1 MRPSNRGKVEM
12 KIESIRKFTR
22 QLLLLATAATMGSP
36 LFAQHALTVMPHLQ
50 PGSDEPYA
58 FMRPHYVIH
67 QTQASNSAT
76 PPSSAFAP
84 NQILHAYGFDQISN
98 QGAKQVIGI
107 VDAYDDPNA
116 EADLGTFSKQYNLPA
131 CTTANGC
138 FKKVFQTGRQPV
150 ANANWSVEISLDVQW
165 VHAIAPQATIVLVE
179 TNSNALSDLI
189 SGVDVAVRN
198 GASAVSMSWTS
209 YEFSSESTF
218 DNHFVSNTVTFL
230 AASGDAGTGVAY
242 PASSPYVIGVGG
254 TTLNASA
261 NGTYQN
267 ETAWSGSGGGQSAY
281 EHEPLYQS
289 QFGIPDDS
297 GAHRGVPDVAYDAN
311 PTTGY
316 AVYDSYG
323 LNGTKGWFQVGG
335 TSAAAPQWA
344 ALVAIANSMR
354 VTSRKTNLLSTGS
367 VLYTLAK
374 SNAAANFRPVTS
386 GTNGSC
392 GTLCSAMTGYDFV
405 TGLGTPQAQALIKA
419 LVAQ

>member
-1 MRPSNRGKVEM
+1 MQTDVIS
-12 KIESIRKFTR
+12 KFTR
-22 QLLLLATAATMGSP
+22 KLLILAAATLFSSP
-36 LFAQHALTVMPHLQ
+36 VFAQQAFIELPKLQ
-50 PGSDEPYA
+50 PGSGEPFA

-67 QTQASNSAT
+67 QTEASNSAA
-76 PPSSAFAP
+76 PPSSAFSP
-84 NQILHAYGFDQISN
+84 STIRHAYGFDQISN
-98 QGAKQVIGI
+98 QGSKQVIGI
-107 VDAYDDPNA
+107 VDAYDDPDA

-138 FKKVFQTGRQPV
+138 FKKVFQTGHQPA
-150 ANANWSVEISLDVQW
+150 ANANWAVEISLDVQW

-189 SGVDVAVRN
+189 GGVDVAVKN

-209 YEFSSESTF
+209 YEFSSEGNF

-230 AASGDAGTGVAY
+230 AASGDAGAGVAY
-242 PASSPYVIGVGG
+242 PACSPFVIGVGG
-254 TTLNASA
+254 TTLNLSG

-267 ETAWSGSGGGQSAY
+267 ETAWSGSGGGESAY

-289 QFGIPDDS
+289 QFGIPDDA

-354 VTSRKTNLLSTGS
+354 VSSRKTNLLSTGA
-367 VLYTLAK
+367 VLYTLSK

-386 GTNGSC
+386 GSNGSC
-392 GTLCSAMTGYDFV
+392 GTLCNAAAGYDFV
-405 TGLGTPQAQALIKA
+405 TGLGTPQAVALINA

>member
-1 MRPSNRGKVEM
+1 MQAQ
-12 KIESIRKFTR
+12 SIRKFTR
-22 QLLLLATAATMGSP
+22 KFLILAAATIFSSP
-36 LFAQHALTVMPHLQ
+36 VFAQHVFTVMPRLQ
-50 PGSDEPYA
+50 SGSDEPYA
-58 FMRPHYVIH
+58 FMRPHYLIH
-67 QTQASNSAT
+67 QAEASNTAA

-84 NQILHAYGFDQISN
+84 NQILLAYGFDQISN

-116 EADLGTFSKQYNLPA
+116 EADLGAFSKQYNLPS

-138 FKKVFQTGRQPV
+138 FKKVFQSGRQPA
-150 ANANWSVEISLDVQW
+150 ANSNWSIEISLDVQW

-189 SGVDVAVRN
+189 GGVDVAVKN
-198 GASAVSMSWTS
+198 GASVVSMSWTS
-209 YEFSSESTF
+209 YEFSSETSF

-230 AASGDAGTGVAY
+230 AASGDAGTGVNY

-254 TTLNASA
+254 TTLNASS

-267 ETAWSGSGGGQSAY
+267 EAAWSGSGGGQSAY

-289 QFGIPDDS
+289 QFGIPSDS

-323 LNGTKGWFQVGG
+323 INGTKGWFQVGG

-354 VTSRKTNLLSTGS
+354 VTSRKTNLLSTGT

-374 SNAAANFRPVTS
+374 SNAAANFRAVTS
-386 GTNGSC
+386 GSNGSC
-392 GTLCSAMTGYDFV
+392 GTLCNAMAGYDFV
-405 TGLGTPQAQALIKA
+405 TGLGTPQAPALINA

>member
-1 MRPSNRGKVEM
+1 MQTVGIS
-12 KIESIRKFTR
+12 KFTCK
-22 QLLLLATAATMGSP
+22 LLILAAATLISSP
-36 LFAQHALTVMPHLQ
+36 VFAQQAFTELPKLH
-50 PGSDEPYA
+50 PGSDEPFA

-67 QTQASNSAT
+67 QTEASSSAA
-76 PPSSAFAP
+76 PPSSAFSP
-84 NQILHAYGFDQISN
+84 STIRHAYGFDQISN

-116 EADLGTFSKQYNLPA
+116 EADLGTFSKQFNLPA

-138 FKKVFQTGRQPV
+138 FKKVSQTGHQPA
-150 ANANWSVEISLDVQW
+150 ANANWAVEISLDVQW

-179 TNSNALSDLI
+179 TNSNGLSDLI
-189 SGVDVAVRN
+189 SGVDVAVKN

-209 YEFSSESTF
+209 YEFSSEGSF

-230 AASGDAGTGVAY
+230 AASGDAGTGAAY
-242 PASSPYVIGVGG
+242 PSSSPFVIGVGG
-254 TTLNASA
+254 TTLNLSG

-297 GAHRGVPDVAYDAN
+297 GAHRGVPDVSYDAN
-311 PTTGY
+311 PSTGY

-354 VTSRKTNLLSTGS
+354 VTSRKTNLLSTGA
-367 VLYTLAK
+367 VLYTLSK

-386 GTNGSC
+386 GSNGSC
-392 GTLCSAMTGYDFV
+392 GTLCNATAGYDFV
-405 TGLGTPQAQALIKA
+405 TGLGTPQAVGLINA